1 MNLFFTYLPIFLLVF
16 VRMSAFFVAA
26 PFFSI
31 KGVPNQFKIAL
42 AFLMAVISF
51 QFIPLQGQQVAMDLT
66 FILHVCKEALVGVI
80 LGYICEMMFVAIQV
94 AGGLMDMQIGLAMAN
109 VIDPKT
115 GAYIPITG
123 NFKNILAV
131 LYFFS
136 INGHHMLIRGII
148 KSYEAIPIE
157 ATWAAFGSEQ
167 VMLTAVKV
175 FSNMFLSAFMMAAPI
190 VVALFLVDVS
200 LGIIAKSVPQFNI
213 FVVGLPLKLLA
224 GFLLLIVVMPAFLLT
239 LNGLFESMFRALA
252 EMMKLLGGTP

>member
-1 MNLFFTYLPIFLLVF
+1 MNLFFMYFPIFLLIF

-31 KGVPNQFKIAL
+31 KGVPSQFKIAL
-42 AFLMAVISF
+42 AFLMALISF
-51 QFIPLQGQQVAMDLT
+51 PLIPMQTQIALDFSFV
-66 FILHVCKEALVGVI
+66 LHVIKEALVGVI
-80 LGYICEMMFVAIQV
+80 LGYICELMFVAVQV
-94 AGGLMDMQIGLAMAN
+94 AGGLMDMQMGLAMAN

-115 GAYIPITG
+115 GAYVPITG

-136 INGHHMLIRGII
+136 INGHHMLIRGLI
-148 KSYEAIPIE
+148 KSYEAIPLE
-157 ATWAAFGSEQ
+157 AVWAAFGSEQ
-167 VMLTAVKV
+167 VLMTAVKV
-175 FSNMFLSAFMMAAPI
+175 FQNMFLSAFMMASPI

-213 FVVGLPLKLLA
+213 FVVGLPIKMLA

-252 EMMKLLGGTP
+252 EMMKMLGGTA

>member
-1 MNLFFTYLPIFLLVF
+1 MDLFFTYFPIFLLTF

-42 AFLMAVISF
+42 AFIMALISF
-51 QFIPLQGQQVAMDLT
+51 QFIPTQAQIAMD
-66 FILHVCKEALVGVI
+66 FSFVLHVIKEALVGVI
-80 LGYICEMMFVAIQV
+80 LGYVCELMFIAVQV
-94 AGGLMDMQIGLAMAN
+94 AGGLMDMQMGLAMAN

-115 GAYIPITG
+115 GVYVPVTG
-123 NFKNILAV
+123 NFKNMLAV

-136 INGHHMLIRGII
+136 INGHHMLIRGLI
-148 KSYEAIPIE
+148 KSYEAIPLE
-157 ATWAAFGSEQ
+157 AVWAAFGSEQ
-167 VMLTAVKV
+167 VLMTAVKV
-175 FSNMFLSAFMMAAPI
+175 FEDMFLSAFMMASPI

-213 FVVGLPLKLLA
+213 FVVGLPFKMLA

-252 EMMKLLGGTP
+252 QMMKMLGGAP